1 MQGIERAPLERLPR
15 RGHGDDSEPS
25 LLYPL
30 MLIAAIAVIVFSI
43 VGIASL
49 MGVMP
54 RALSD
59 NPGVAPRSSPATGSE
74 TPRTS
79 APAAGETRSGV
90 IRSMRP
96 AQMTRG

>member
-59 NPGVAPRSSPATGSE
+59 SPSAVPRNVPASGE